1 MANQSFDA
9 SLGSVILWLHSVFE
23 SEIGIWR
30 VYVEGDR
37 GQKPLYSG
45 TNAVEAQR
53 VYSEAEAGMKKNLEV
68 RTKEAARL
76 EAIRLAQ
83 EGA

>member
-1 MANQSFDA
+1 MAESRFDA
-9 SLGSVILWLHSVFE
+9 SLGSVTLWLYSVFE

-45 TNAVEAQR
+45 TNAAEAQR
-53 VYSEAEAGMKKNLEV
+53 VYIEAEAGLKKSLEV
-68 RTKEAARL
+68 RKKEAVRL

-83 EGA
+83 EVA